1 MVILPNEI
9 QDKIWKIYYSKLYKD
24 NMSLLEKTIKRI
36 YYFNDNIENIK
47 KQMRI
52 IRFSNNSE
60 EILYTKND
68 LKKNLRFYNQNIKN
82 IIYNKPDN
90 IICKEN
96 QIFCYIIQLVKF
108 QDYYTDINKDYKLI
122 IAYFNKYNNFQ
133 ENIINRLKNII
144 K

>member
-1 MVILPNEI
+1 MIILPNEI

-24 NMSLLEKTIKRI
+24 NMSLLEGTIKRI

-133 ENIINRLKNII
+133 ENMIDRLKKII
-144 K
+144 E